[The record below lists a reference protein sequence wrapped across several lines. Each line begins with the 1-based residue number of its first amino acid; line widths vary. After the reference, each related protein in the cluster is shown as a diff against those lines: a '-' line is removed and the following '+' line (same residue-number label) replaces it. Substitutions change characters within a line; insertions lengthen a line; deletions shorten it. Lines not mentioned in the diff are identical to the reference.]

1 MKNLK
6 NLSAFLLLAGALAFS
21 SCDNNED
28 KCAEVTCNNGQVCV
42 DGTCVGSTTNKVINS
57 NITSDV
63 TWTADEIYELG
74 GRITVESGATLTI
87 EPGTIIKGQAG
98 TGANATALLV
108 ARGGKIMANGTAT
121 KPIIF
126 TSVADE
132 ITMAQVAA
140 SDFASPNLDASTS
153 GLWGGV
159 IILGNAPIS
168 ASSSPIQ
175 IEGIPTTDQNGLYGG
190 NNATDNS
197 GSFTY
202 VSIRHGG
209 ANIGNGNEING
220 LTLGGVGSGT
230 TINNVEI
237 IGNQDDG
244 VEFFG
249 GTVNA
254 ENILVLN
261 AGDDAIDTDQA
272 WAGTLDNFIIICGE
286 ATDHALEIDGPEGSL
301 KAGHTVKNGSIKGNP
316 ASEMADFRKAAEGT
330 FMNLYFFGFP
340 DPTDAAGRGDFSL
353 SSDSDLTF
361 ANGELVFSDLQANI
375 GTLTVGV
382 TDIFKDG
389 TDAHATLV
397 TTNTVGANKSTFNGW
412 TWAAQANLLTDF

>member
-6 NLSAFLLLAGALAFS
+6 NLSAFLLLTGALAFS

-28 KCAEVTCNNGQVCV
+28 PCAAVTCTGGQICI
-42 DGTCVGSTTNKVINS
+42 DGTCVGSTTNKVISS

-63 TWTADEIYELG
+63 TWTADEVYELG

-87 EPGTIIKGQAG
+87 QPGTIIKGQAG
-98 TGANATALLV
+98 SGNNATALVV
-108 ARGGKIMANGTAT
+108 ARGAKIMANGTAT
-121 KPIIF
+121 MPIIF
-126 TSVADE
+126 TSVSDE
-132 ITMAQVAA
+132 ITKEQVAA
-140 SDFASPNLDASTS
+140 SDFASPNLDATNS
-153 GLWGGV
+153 GLWGGI

-168 ASSSPIQ
+168 ASSSPLQ

-190 NNATDNS
+190 TDATDNS
-197 GSFTY
+197 GSLSY

-209 ANIGNGNEING
+209 TNIGNGNEING

-230 TINNVEI
+230 TINWVEV

-254 ENILVLN
+254 KNILVLN

-272 WAGTLDNFIIICGE
+272 WAGTLDNFIVICGS
-286 ATDHALEIDGPEGSL
+286 ATDHALEIDGAEGAATA
-301 KAGHTVKNGSIKGNP
+301 KHTVKNGSIKGAAN
-316 ASEMADFRKAAEGT
+316 AEMADFRDDAMGS

-340 DPTDAAGRGDFSL
+340 DPATDGNGDFSL
-353 SSDSDLTF
+353 SSGSELTF
-361 ANGELVFSDLQANI
+361 ANGDLVFSDLQANI
-375 GTLTVGV
+375 GTLTNNI
-382 TDIFKDG
+382 TDFFKEG
-389 TDAHATLV
+389 TDVHATLV
-397 TTNTVGANKSTFNGW
+397 TTNTVGANKSAFTGW